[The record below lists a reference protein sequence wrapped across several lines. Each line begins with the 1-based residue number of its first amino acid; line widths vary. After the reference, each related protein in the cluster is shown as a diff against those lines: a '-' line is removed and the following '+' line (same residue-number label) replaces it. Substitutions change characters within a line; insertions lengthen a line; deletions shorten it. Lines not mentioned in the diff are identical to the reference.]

1 LKDKD
6 DKIESKI
13 KHVVDD
19 LLRAKMRAMVL
30 KEKKRIDGRNLDE
43 VRPVS
48 CEIGLLPR
56 THGSALFTRGQTQS
70 LAVTT
75 LGTASDE
82 QRIDDIYGE
91 ESKSFMLHYNFP
103 PFSTGDVRPMRGP
116 GRREIGH
123 GVLAERAISP
133 VLPKE
138 TEFPYTIRLVSNILE
153 SNGSS
158 SMASVCG
165 SSLALMD
172 GGVPIKTAVAGI
184 SIGLI
189 KEAEQYALLTDILGI
204 EDHYGDMDF
213 KVAGTAN
220 GITAI
225 QLDLKIH
232 GVSTD
237 VLSEAI
243 QQARNA
249 RLEILKVMN
258 STISTPRSE
267 LSKYAPKI
275 VVFSIAKEKIGGVIG
290 PGGKIIR
297 KIIADND
304 VEIDIDDDG
313 KVTIAGEDRQ
323 NVEKAQ
329 EEIRLIVQEAEVG
342 KVYVGKVKRITS
354 FGAFVE
360 ILPGKDG
367 LVHISKLSRQR
378 VKRVED
384 VVKLGDEIVVKV
396 ANIDDQGRINLIRKE

>member
-1 LKDKD
+1 
-6 DKIESKI
+6 
-13 KHVVDD
+13 
-19 LLRAKMRAMVL
+19 
-30 KEKKRIDGRNLDE
+30 
-43 VRPVS
+43 
-48 CEIGLLPR
+48 
-56 THGSALFTRGQTQS
+56 
-70 LAVTT
+70 
-75 LGTASDE
+75 
-82 QRIDDIYGE
+82 
-91 ESKSFMLHYNFP
+91 
-103 PFSTGDVRPMRGP
+103 
-116 GRREIGH
+116 
-123 GVLAERAISP
+123 
-133 VLPKE
+133 
-138 TEFPYTIRLVSNILE
+138 
-153 SNGSS
+153 
-158 SMASVCG
+158 
-165 SSLALMD
+165 
-172 GGVPIKTAVAGI
+172 
-184 SIGLI
+184 
-189 KEAEQYALLTDILGI
+189 
-204 EDHYGDMDF
+204 
-213 KVAGTAN
+213 
-220 GITAI
+220 
-225 QLDLKIH
+225 
-232 GVSTD
+232 
-237 VLSEAI
+237 
-243 QQARNA
+243 
-249 RLEILKVMN
+249 MN